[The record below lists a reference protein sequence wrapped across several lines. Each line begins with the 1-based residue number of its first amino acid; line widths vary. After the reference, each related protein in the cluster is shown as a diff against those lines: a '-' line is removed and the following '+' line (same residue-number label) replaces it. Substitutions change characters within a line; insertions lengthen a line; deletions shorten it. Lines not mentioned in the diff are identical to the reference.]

1 MPSAEKHERQYKAN
15 KELLMS
21 PVFNADTTKY
31 RDWLI
36 TISFYCALHLVE
48 KKLYELLGMDTK
60 EHKVRNKLIIRASCF
75 TNIATQYSLL
85 YNESLRARYKCHSFS
100 EEDVYLVL
108 SSLKDIENELA

>member
-36 TISFYCALHLVE
+36 TIS
-48 KKLYELLGMDTK
+48 
-60 EHKVRNKLIIRASCF
+60 
-75 TNIATQYSLL
+75 
-85 YNESLRARYKCHSFS
+85 
-100 EEDVYLVL
+100 
-108 SSLKDIENELA
+108 